1 MICLPYPC
9 NNCLSISYFNIADVK
24 KWKQQIEAKKMQLM
38 ERAKQELD
46 RKRSQLEDEME
57 QVLGKR
63 DKNFKIGRKKNS
75 AVKNVTG
82 RCPSMYV
89 TFLLFLII
97 HAEGTASSGG

>member
-57 QVLGKR
+57 QVLGKKR
-63 DKNFKIGRKKNS
+63 QELQDRAQKK
-75 AVKNVTG
+75 
-82 RCPSMYV
+82 
-89 TFLLFLII
+89 
-97 HAEGTASSGG
+97 